1 MYWWTQVNDWETG
14 GSGKTGYP
22 TLFQGGSGAGR
33 RVDPNRTFLAVRSG
47 RSWEGSHNAS
57 SMILADIAGQLRRQ
71 AVRRRRRDTAPCD
84 QCLASSLLILTDE
97 HPRAST
103 RRRPPIDAM
112 SDLVA
117 DDVNVSCCGN
127 SEGILMKAA
136 KMRTNAFPMSRPY
149 RGKCCGCDG
158 YFCAQLSVAPSGE
171 GRSPGRHRWTV
182 GGNRGISNVGRATA
196 SVGEIKHWVPQMYYA
211 EVAESIRQQ
220 EGDDFADGRVWV
232 SICAGSKSDRLPAM
246 AAGYRYLPIDI
257 CGWVHSFGG
266 SEPNEPVDLTEHD
279 IYDYVA
285 GLLGGEREL
294 LKIAVV
300 SSSIPCESH
309 SSLNPGK
316 HRDLETGEPRPG
328 AAGRRARQIDFI
340 DSNLSSFLARLLA
353 LRGRSAGPCTC
364 DGHAG

>member
-1 MYWWTQVNDWETG
+1 
-14 GSGKTGYP
+14 
-22 TLFQGGSGAGR
+22 
-33 RVDPNRTFLAVRSG
+33 
-47 RSWEGSHNAS
+47 
-57 SMILADIAGQLRRQ
+57 
-71 AVRRRRRDTAPCD
+71 
-84 QCLASSLLILTDE
+84 
-97 HPRAST
+97 
-103 RRRPPIDAM
+103 
-112 SDLVA
+112 
-117 DDVNVSCCGN
+117 
-127 SEGILMKAA
+127 
-136 KMRTNAFPMSRPY
+136 
-149 RGKCCGCDG
+149 
-158 YFCAQLSVAPSGE
+158 
-171 GRSPGRHRWTV
+171 
-182 GGNRGISNVGRATA
+182 
-196 SVGEIKHWVPQMYYA
+196 MYYA

-328 AAGRRARQIDFI
+328 AAGQRARQIDFI